1 MTETQQN
8 RNGSFVLSKPD
19 DWVIAAVSGRA
30 YGYPT
35 VNYAHLGS
43 IDGIS

>member
-35 VNYAHLGS
+35 VTYAHPGFL
-43 IDGIS
+43 DGIS